1 MRQTN
6 ILILLVFLFSGCNI
20 VNEADEILKSVKIDP
35 TTSTLH
41 TLLFSTMYN
50 QDVTVLITELQKMG
64 FTEGFSDPKA
74 TTYNNTKSD
83 SSIEITFLNNQEI
96 KCIIYNKKCTNSATA
111 LDYFLQWSKQN
122 RINKSWYNFKGIIGK
137 KKYSNYASF
146 LTSISNDVTPP
157 LFYYEQ
163 ATDFCLDYVITGD
176 SLSFSHQIGY
186 YQYPL

>member
-1 MRQTN
+1 MKQTN

-20 VNEADEILKSVKIDP
+20 VNKADEMLKSVKIDP

-41 TLLFSTMYN
+41 TLLFSTMHN

-64 FTEGFSDPKA
+64 FTEDFSNPQA

-122 RINKSWYNFKGIIGK
+122 RINKSWYNFKGIVGK
-137 KKYSNYASF
+137 QNHANYTSF
-146 LTSISNDVTPP
+146 LISISNDIMSIP
-157 LFYYEQ
+157 FYHEQ
-163 ATDFCLDYVITGD
+163 ASDFCFDYMLTYD
-176 SLSFSHQIGY
+176 SLSISYQIGH